1 MFGISK
7 QRIFAENNSQE
18 EKMKKVLFVLVL
30 ILLLSVGSVYAE
42 VKVMVAP
49 MLLNVGEESKIVSI
63 KDYNS
68 NANNESE
75 LLKNAKTLNEMSKE
89 GWKIIYA
96 DPIKFRTGDKQY
108 IIILEK

>member
-1 MFGISK
+1 
-7 QRIFAENNSQE
+7 
-18 EKMKKVLFVLVL
+18 MKKVLFVLVL
-30 ILLLSVGSVYAE
+30 ILILSVGSVYAE

-96 DPIKFRTGDKQY
+96 DAIKFRTGDKQY